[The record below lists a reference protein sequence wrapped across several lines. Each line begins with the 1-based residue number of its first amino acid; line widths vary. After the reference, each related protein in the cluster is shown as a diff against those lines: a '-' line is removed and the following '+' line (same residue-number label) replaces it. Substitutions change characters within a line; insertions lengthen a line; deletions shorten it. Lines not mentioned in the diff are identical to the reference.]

1 MQVFPNGTCSGFV
14 HYSPSEV
21 MSRSEAT
28 KSGSEPALT
37 LYIIFLL
44 CQRMPG
50 VSCMGTQCQL
60 PWDTAGMGTQPE
72 LPFLPV
78 PQTLPH
84 GEAAH
89 PAAHCHPFST
99 LQVPD
104 GAQLSR
110 QQPPAPPAGEA

>member
-14 HYSPSEV
+14 RYSPSEV

-50 VSCMGTQCQL
+50 VSYMGHSVPAAL
-60 PWDTAGMGTQPE
+60 GHSRHGDTARAA
-72 LPFLPV
+72 LPPSAPNPSPWGSSPPCSPLP
-78 PQTLPH
+78 PL
-84 GEAAH
+84 
-89 PAAHCHPFST
+89 
-99 LQVPD
+99 
-104 GAQLSR
+104 
-110 QQPPAPPAGEA
+110 